1 MVLDFFTY
9 CCINCIHILPQ
20 LKALEHQF
28 SVEDGL
34 VVVSTLI
41 HLISKTSSINNCV
54 IVNLTGHIVTR
65 YYLKK
70 SRPGQQNC
78 VLCLITFENHKTQKQ
93 TGVLSFVK

>member
-1 MVLDFFTY
+1 M
-9 CCINCIHILPQ
+9 HILPQ

-54 IVNLTGHIVTR
+54 IVNLTGHIATS

-70 SRPGQQNC
+70 SIPGQQNC
-78 VLCLITFENHKTQKQ
+78 ILCLINFENHKTQKQ